1 MAEVREFGDK
11 HTNIIGVPFKQYVSE
26 QLTTR
31 ALNISQTGERT
42 QDNILY
48 LANKNCWIKL
58 TSFVTVQGGYAGN
71 LSESTPEGTFL
82 AENWVL
88 FGGTSYLNKNTNPPT
103 NNLRYGIEENPT
115 VLNDPYLSIT
125 NNSAYGLG
133 GVSQQGYKVMP
144 GIKSA
149 KIQHMGTAGSLR
161 SATVNFYVGNKQQ
174 LDIIDMLYFRLG
186 YSCLLEW
193 GHTSYLDNKG
203 KLQSNIFPIDIF
215 DTTTIK
221 SKEDVLF
228 KINEKKQE
236 TNGNYD
242 AMYGIIGNYEWN
254 LNVDGGYDCNVKLM
268 GLGSIIDSLK
278 INQTFS
284 MTDGKYTGATQNKT
298 NGNTQQVAPAPTGN
312 PVSSPPQIIDDKL
325 IAYPNGQSWA
335 LDGSE
340 AVGIN
345 YEKLIGIQSESS
357 FNFSYITTNKNYLTI
372 GSTDGAKILNK
383 NTPKNK
389 KLLIKKD
396 GNKYSAYNPESK
408 RNESINSLTNID
420 FINTK
425 STDPNYKLSQFKLE
439 LLPEQKNI
447 RRTVRLSKDIPLQ
460 EKTKNFY
467 ELKSFEE
474 IKEKGFLNTLKD
486 AFLAGAG
493 QQLNDIKDLFTTGD
507 LSFFDLSDE
516 IIAAGSSIFAKQV
529 TSKSI
534 RITYDIPYDTFKK
547 NIDIIYSPFGR
558 VGQTLKSQD
567 PQDADKVSLPAL
579 QLFYSNFLSGVLDD
593 KNKIENP
600 TTSYKIK
607 GADGKDD
614 TLQITINDY
623 IPTSKNTTLDL
634 SVSLTL
640 TDNGVL
646 PAQKVQTIKKY
657 VEDIYS
663 SVESTSIS
671 NKDQYAISST
681 TSTNDFATA
690 NYGGKNI
697 KKNFNI
703 ARITFTFDTKKFS
716 VTTTPEE
723 TVPGEDIAAP
733 AATLP
738 TTIMSN
744 IDKFLIE
751 VRDEAAAKG
760 TGGGKIDL
768 YDFINTKMS
777 TGVLNKIRL
786 KTENEPIPLLR
797 SEIPTDP
804 EKRLGYFIKK
814 GFNSEVISGE
824 KFNVGQVP
832 NVNFRELFTAYYAG
846 IIDNQDQGLTSKYI
860 YIKLGLLLYFINN
873 SSVLYEQNGI
883 SEKEFSQL
891 NRLQQDLLRQSGNNN
906 TLKRPFIYI
915 DFNPETNFCLT
926 TKFHFSVDPSIC
938 LIPVNISPEGYK
950 SLFPNIVIPDAE
962 VFKTSLD
969 NVSRFINTGF
979 SDQGGLDQS
988 RAKIMNIGVNIDHVI
1003 NILQSQAKSN
1013 PETNVYLRPFIETLV
1028 SDINKSLGNI
1038 NKFRVGYYDDGNTV
1052 RIYDDQYVNP
1062 SSGQTTISTNTP
1074 TVDAIPIF
1082 GKNSIARNIT
1092 LKTGVSTAMSNQIA
1106 ISSQA
1111 GNLGELNV
1119 DASSLGNINSRL
1131 LDRLMRVKE
1140 VAANP
1145 VTSGSVS
1152 PADESS
1158 ASIFNDH
1165 LVAVYN
1171 RQENNKTN
1179 AEIAKNYYCT
1189 VANKLKANLPS
1200 TSIKPV
1206 LPLELNITTDGISG
1220 MSLLEGFIIPTD
1232 ILPMQYLTQGKSKV
1246 GFAIMGLDHSIE
1258 GNQWTTNIKGQ
1269 MINLPDPTRVLSSE
1283 LGTAEVGA
1291 GGAPPKG
1298 NFVGSQSQDSKFL
1311 EASSTIPVVKYLQS
1325 KGYTNGNIPDSEL
1338 RNLKIPD
1345 DPTSN
1350 QYHKL
1355 FPAAATQWEKLV
1367 AKARKDGYTVRKFN
1381 ISYLKSAAYRPLASQ
1396 VAGEGKATPGSSP
1409 HGWGIAVDV
1418 QQLITETKLA
1428 QGLPATSKLIPTSL
1442 IANAKVRQTSA
1453 LYKWLAAN
1461 ASEFGYTNPPLLR
1474 DGAGKMDETWHWE
1487 YWGPVNV

>member
-1 MAEVREFGDK
+1 MAEGKEFGDK

-26 QLTTR
+26 QLTVR
-31 ALNISQTGERT
+31 ALNISQTGQRT
-42 QDNILY
+42 EDNILF

-71 LSESTPEGTFL
+71 LNESTPQGTFL
-82 AENWVL
+82 AENWIL
-88 FGGTSYLNKNTNPPT
+88 FGGTSYLNRNTNPPT
-103 NNLRYGIEENPT
+103 NNLRYGIQENPQI
-115 VLNDPYLSIT
+115 LNDPYLSVT

-133 GVSQQGYKVMP
+133 GISQQGYKIMP
-144 GIKSA
+144 GITSA

-215 DTTTIK
+215 DTKTIQ

-242 AMYGIIGNYEWN
+242 AMYGMVGNYEWN

-268 GLGSIIDSLK
+268 GLGSVIDSLK
-278 INQTFS
+278 INQSFS
-284 MTDGKYTGATQNKT
+284 MPDGKYKGPTQNKT
-298 NGNTQQVAPAPTGN
+298 NGNTQQAAPVPSGN
-312 PVSSPPQIIDDKL
+312 PVPSAPQIVNDKL

-340 AVGIN
+340 SVGIN
-345 YEKLIGIQSESS
+345 YEKLIGIQSQST
-357 FNFSYITTNKNYLTI
+357 FVYSYVTNNKNRPLI
-372 GSTDGAKILNK
+372 GSTDGAKMVNK

-389 KLLIKKD
+389 KLLIKKVGD
-396 GNKYSAYNPESK
+396 KYSAYNPESK
-408 RNESINSLTNID
+408 KNESVNSLTNID
-420 FINTK
+420 FVNTK

-439 LLPEQKNI
+439 LLPEQKGI
-447 RRTVRLSKDIPLQ
+447 TRTVRLSKDIPLR
-460 EKTKNFY
+460 EGTKKFY
-467 ELKSFEE
+467 ELKSLKE
-474 IKEKGFLNTLKD
+474 IQDKGILGTIKD

-493 QQLNDIKDLFTTGD
+493 QKISEIKDFFTDGD
-507 LSFFDLSDE
+507 LSLLNPLDDLND
-516 IIAAGSSIFAKQV
+516 AAASAFANV
-529 TSKSI
+529 VNSKSI
-534 RITYDIPYDTFKK
+534 TITYDIPYDTFKK
-547 NIDIIYSPFGR
+547 NLDIINSPFGA
-558 VGQTLKSQD
+558 VGQTLKNQD

-579 QLFYSNFLSGVLDD
+579 QLFYSNFLGGVLDD
-593 KNKIENP
+593 KNKIKKP

-614 TLQITINDY
+614 TLEITIDNY
-623 IPTSKNTTLDL
+623 LPTSKNTTLDL
-634 SVSLTL
+634 SVSLTI

-646 PAQKVQTIKKY
+646 PAQKVQTIKTY
-657 VEDIYS
+657 LEEIYK
-663 SVESTSIS
+663 SVQSTSIS
-671 NKDQYAISST
+671 NKDQYAISSL
-681 TSTNDFATA
+681 TSTNDFATT

-697 KKNFNI
+697 KKNFSV
-703 ARITFTFDTKKFS
+703 ARITFSFDVKKFS
-716 VTTTPEE
+716 LPSTSPE
-723 TVPGEDIAAP
+723 TVPGETITAP

-738 TTIMSN
+738 TTVMSN
-744 IDKFLIE
+744 VDKFLIE
-751 VRDEAAAKG
+751 LRDEAAAKG
-760 TGGGKIDL
+760 TTGGKIDL
-768 YDFINTKMS
+768 YSFITTKMS
-777 TGVLNKIRL
+777 TGVLDKIRV

-804 EKRLGYFIKK
+804 EKKLGYFIKK

-824 KFNVGQVP
+824 KFQVGDVP
-832 NVNFRELFTAYYAG
+832 NVDFKELFTAYYAG
-846 IIDNQDQGLTSKYI
+846 IVDNQDQGLTSKYI
-860 YIKLGLLLYFINN
+860 YIKLGLLLYYINN
-873 SSVLYEQNGI
+873 SSVLYEKNANTD
-883 SEKEFSQL
+883 K
-891 NRLQQDLLRQSGNNN
+891 DSG
-906 TLKRPFIYI
+906 LKRPFIYI

-926 TKFHFSVDPSIC
+926 TKFHFSVDPSVC
-938 LIPVNISPEGYK
+938 VIPVNISDQGYK

-979 SDQGGLDQS
+979 SDKGGLDQS
-988 RAKIMNIGVNIDHVI
+988 RAKIMNIGINIDHAI

-1013 PETNVYLRPFIETLV
+1013 PESNVYLRPFIETLIGDV
-1028 SDINKSLGNI
+1028 NKSLGNI

-1052 RIYDDQYVNP
+1052 RIYDDQYINP
-1062 SSGQTTISTNTP
+1062 SSGQTTITNQTS
-1074 TVDAIPIF
+1074 VLNAIPIF

-1131 LDRLMRVKE
+1131 LDRLMKVKE
-1140 VAANP
+1140 VASNP
-1145 VTSGSVS
+1145 ATSGSVS

-1158 ASIFNDH
+1158 AAIFNDH

-1171 RQENNKTN
+1171 RQENNKSN
-1179 AEIAKNYYCT
+1179 GEIAKNYYCT

-1206 LPLELNITTDGISG
+1206 LPLELNVTMDGISG

-1232 ILPMQYLTQGKSKV
+1232 LLPMQYLTQGKSKV
-1246 GFAIMGLDHSIE
+1246 GFAIMGLDHSIDS
-1258 GNQWTTNIKGQ
+1258 NQWTTNIKGQ
-1269 MINLPDPTRVLSSE
+1269 MINLPDPARVLSSE
-1283 LGTAEVGA
+1283 LGTAEIGA

-1298 NFVGSQSQDSKFL
+1298 TFVGNESGDSKFL
-1311 EASSTIPVVKYLQS
+1311 TVSSTIPVVKYLQG

-1345 DPTSN
+1345 DPSSN
-1350 QYHKL
+1350 RIHKL

-1367 AKARKDGYTVRKFN
+1367 AKARKDGYTVGKFN
-1381 ISYLKSAAYRPLASQ
+1381 ISYTSGAAYRARGAQ
-1396 VAGEGKATPGSSP
+1396 VAGPGRAKPGSSP
-1409 HGWGIAVDV
+1409 HGWGIAVDI
-1418 QQLITETKLA
+1418 QQLIWETREA
-1428 QGLPATSKLIPTSL
+1428 QGLSRTANVIPAQLKS
-1442 IANAKVRQTSA
+1442 NAKVRETSA
-1453 LYKWLAAN
+1453 LYKWMAAN
-1461 ASEFGYTNPPLLR
+1461 ASAFGFTNPPLLR
-1474 DGAGKMDETWHWE
+1474 DGLGTMDETWHWE
-1487 YWGPVNV
+1487 YWGPVTV